1 MPRIVS
7 AAERQRAINL
17 MYDGMGQRDIQ
28 KETGLSRPYLRKIAR
43 EIGFQFP
50 RNGVEV
56 IGRTCMC
63 TNCGL
68 LFRKPPSKVE
78 RAKLQFCDDLCRKA
92 WMKGPNH
99 PSWKTGKTAATFSSW
114 IKNQSGYDK
123 WREAVLERDGHK
135 CQISGRDYNLHIHHI
150 LPKAESISPETAL
163 DVDNGMTL
171 NEEVHDRI
179 HELIRDGKD
188 FEEAIEAAR
197 QEFNAQK
204 V

>member
-7 AAERQRAINL
+7 AAEKQRAISL
-17 MYDGMGQRDIQ
+17 MFDGMGQRDIER
-28 KETGLSRPYLRKIAR
+28 ETGLSRPFLRKIAR
-43 EIGFQFP
+43 EVGYQFP

-78 RAKLQFCDDLCRKA
+78 RAKLQFCDDLCRRA

-114 IKNQSGYDK
+114 IKNQSGYDQ
-123 WREAVLERDGHK
+123 WRDKVLERDGNK
-135 CQISGRDYNLHIHHI
+135 CQISGRTDSLQVHHI
-150 LPKAESISPETAL
+150 LPKAENISPETAL

-171 NEEVHDRI
+171 NKEVHDRI
-179 HELIRDGKD
+179 HELIRSGKD
-188 FEEAIEAAR
+188 YEEAIEAAR
-197 QEFNAQK
+197 LEYVTQGQ
-204 V
+204 